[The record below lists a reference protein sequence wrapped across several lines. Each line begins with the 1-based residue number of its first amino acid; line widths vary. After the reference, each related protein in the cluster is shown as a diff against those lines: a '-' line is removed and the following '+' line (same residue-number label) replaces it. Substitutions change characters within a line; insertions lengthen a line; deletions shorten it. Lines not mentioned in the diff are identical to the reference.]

1 MERPKQN
8 SWKKNVDVEYFS
20 GSFELYRDLK
30 FTPSVTKASRNIHWY
45 SLTSLKS
52 FEVMLEKS

>member
-1 MERPKQN
+1 MLML
-8 SWKKNVDVEYFS
+8 SILVEVLSYI
-20 GSFELYRDLK
+20 GILK